1 MKVALLIPLYQ
12 ACHKLEE
19 ASQVDWGV
27 MVDAYLTDA
36 APVGDRYAACAHRD
50 QSGVICD
57 GMTIV
62 TPPVVV
68 LAEVGTFSLLRS
80 RSGQDHYVIV
90 TRHPG
95 SGA

>member
-1 MKVALLIPLYQ
+1 MSSIAIHE
-12 ACHKLEE
+12 ASRELEE

-50 QSGVICD
+50 QSGAICD

-62 TPPVVV
+62 TPPVVFLV
-68 LAEVGTFSLLRS
+68 EVGTFSLVRS
-80 RSGQDHYVIV
+80 RSGHDHYVIV
-90 TRHPG
+90 SRHRG
-95 SGA
+95 SRA

>member
-1 MKVALLIPLYQ
+1 VASSIAL
-12 ACHKLEE
+12 HE
-19 ASQVDWGV
+19 ASRELEAASQIDWGV
-27 MVDAYLTDA
+27 FVDAYLTDA
-36 APVGDRYAACAHRD
+36 ARVGERYAACAHRD
-50 QSGVICD
+50 RSGVICD

-80 RSGQDHYVIV
+80 LSGQDHYVIV

>member
-1 MKVALLIPLYQ
+1 MSSIAIHE
-12 ACHKLEE
+12 ASRELEE
-19 ASQVDWGV
+19 ARQIDWGV

-36 APVGDRYAACAHRD
+36 APVGDRYAACAHRV
-50 QSGVICD
+50 QSGAICD

-90 TRHPG
+90 SRHRG
-95 SGA
+95 SRA

>member
-1 MKVALLIPLYQ
+1 MSSIAI
-12 ACHKLEE
+12 HKASRELEE

-27 MVDAYLTDA
+27 LVDAYLTNA

-50 QSGVICD
+50 RSGAIQD

-62 TPPVVV
+62 TPPVVFLV
-68 LAEVGTFSLLRS
+68 EVGNFSLVRS

-90 TRHPG
+90 TRHCG
-95 SGA
+95 FSA